1 MILHQS
7 FTHLIEILNPSESV
21 LFASDRLSAD
31 IAVDYG
37 GTGADGVEYAGG
49 VDCAEGFG
57 EVGFVEDGGLLG
69 PGQ

>member
-1 MILHQS
+1 M
-7 FTHLIEILNPSESV
+7 F
-21 LFASDRLSAD
+21 FASDRLSAD